1 MVDEVLARSF
11 ERIGAEYDRYRP
23 GFPPGAVE
31 LIAPDRVGAILD
43 LGAGTGKFT
52 ELLTDRAERVVAV
65 EPSEAMLGVLR
76 AKLTTVEALLG
87 SAESIP
93 VADAAVD
100 VVSVAQ
106 AFHWFDRIPAC
117 AEIARVLK
125 PGGLLGLIWNH
136 SDPACGWDRAAHRI
150 AHPAVGESDGT
161 TTSAADELP
170 GFDHLGATRLR
181 WTERIGRADYL
192 KRWSTVSTFLVAGD
206 DERNAMIAEIES
218 VMDSDPETQGREAF
232 DLPIVTDVFV
242 YRRA

>member
-23 GFPPGAVE
+23 GFPPEAVE
-31 LIAPDRVGAILD
+31 LIAPDRVDAILD

-65 EPSEAMLGVLR
+65 EPSEAMLGFLR

-106 AFHWFDRIPAC
+106 AFHWFDRISAC

-218 VMDSDPETQGREAF
+218 VLDSDPETQGREAF

>member
-11 ERIGAEYDRYRP
+11 EQIGAEYDRYRP
-23 GFPPGAVE
+23 GFPAAAAD
-31 LIAPDRVGAILD
+31 LLAPEPVGGILD

-76 AKLTTVEALLG
+76 AKLPHVEALLG
-87 SAESIP
+87 SAERIP
-93 VADAAVD
+93 VDDAAVD

-106 AFHWFDRIPAC
+106 AFHWFDRAAAC
-117 AEIARVLK
+117 AEIARVLT
-125 PGGLLGLIWNH
+125 PGGVLGLIWNH
-136 SDPACGWDRAAHRI
+136 SDPTSRWDSAAHRI

-161 TTSAADELP
+161 TTSAADQLP
-170 GFDHLGATRLR
+170 GFHFLAATQLR
-181 WTERIGRADYL
+181 WTERIRRADYL
-192 KRWSTVSTFLVAGD
+192 KRWSTVSTFIVAAP
-206 DERNAMIAEIES
+206 DERAAMIAAIES
-218 VMDSDPETQGREAF
+218 VLDSDPETKGRDAF